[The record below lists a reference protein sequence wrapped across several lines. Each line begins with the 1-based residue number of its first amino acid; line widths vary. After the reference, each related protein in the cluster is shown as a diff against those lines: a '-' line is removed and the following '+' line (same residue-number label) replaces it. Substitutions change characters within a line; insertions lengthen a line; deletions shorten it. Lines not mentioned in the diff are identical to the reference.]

1 MIVESINSKLQKYSW
16 VLYRKTERQVI
27 DILLLRL
34 RVSVDNA
41 RTIKI
46 IVLKDKILVGS
57 VVWEQQKALV
67 CS

>member
-1 MIVESINSKLQKYSW
+1 
-16 VLYRKTERQVI
+16 
-27 DILLLRL
+27 LLLRL

-57 VVWEQQKALV
+57 VV
-67 CS
+67 